1 MKFSDL
7 IVEHAW
13 AMPGDY
19 DFGTSVWNQNGYYA
33 SIEGANILNQ
43 REHKGETFYLEKMK
57 SVFFIM
63 VKRFDDYPTKKDPNG
78 KKERFYIV
86 GTMKT
91 EQTDSYKRLGYTNT
105 LVVKGVQVDN
115 EYRRKGVGKLL
126 YSMIV
131 QAGFTLV
138 GDSEQYENARNL
150 WVSLSNNP
158 GFIVDIVD
166 LGSRKVEYNNVELTK
181 DDKRIWGNENSDDP
195 IELKIGRLRRL
206 ILTDVKL

>member
-1 MKFSDL
+1 MIK
-7 IVEHAW
+7 
-13 AMPGDY
+13 
-19 DFGTSVWNQNGYYA
+19 
-33 SIEGANILNQ
+33 
-43 REHKGETFYLEKMK
+43 K
-57 SVFFIM
+57 
-63 VKRFDDYPTKKDPNG
+63 FDDYPTKRDPNG

-91 EQTDSYKRLGYTNT
+91 EQTDSYKRIGYTNT
-105 LVVKGVQVDN
+105 LVVKGVQVLDS
-115 EYRRKGVGKLL
+115 YRRIGVGKLF

-166 LGSRKVEYNNVELTK
+166 LDSRKIEYKNVELKK
-181 DDKRIWGNENSDDP
+181 DDKRIWGDENSNDP

-206 ILTDVKL
+206 ILTNVKI

>member
-1 MKFSDL
+1 MKSEDS
-7 IVEHAW
+7 EMAW
-13 AMPGDY
+13 AKPGDY
-19 DFGTSVWNQNGYYA
+19 DFGASVWNQNGFYA
-33 SIEGANILNQ
+33 SIEGANIVNQ
-43 REHKGETFYLEKMK
+43 REHKGEMFYLEKRK
-57 SVFFIM
+57 SVFTIM

-91 EQTDSYKRLGYTNT
+91 EQSDSYKRIGYTNT
-105 LVVKGVQVDN
+105 LVVKGVQVLK
-115 EYRRKGVGKLL
+115 EFRREGVDKLL

-131 QAGFTLV
+131 EAGFTLF

-150 WVSLSNNP
+150 WISLSNHP

-166 LGSRKVEYNNVELTK
+166 LGSRKIEYKNVELTK
-181 DDKRIWGNENSDDP
+181 DDKRIWGDEKSTDP

-206 ILTDVKL
+206 ILTGVKF

>member
-1 MKFSDL
+1 MQFNKL
-7 IVEHAW
+7 LEQAW
-13 AMPGDY
+13 AKPGDY
-19 DFGTSVWNQNGYYA
+19 DFGTAVWNQNGHHA

-43 REHKGETFYLEKMK
+43 RELDGEMYYLEKMK

-63 VKRFDDYPTKKDPNG
+63 VKRFADYPTKRDPNE

-91 EQTDSYKRLGYTNT
+91 EQSDSYKRLGYTNT
-105 LVVKGVQVDN
+105 LVVKGVQIHNDF
-115 EYRRKGVGKLL
+115 RRRGAGKLF

-150 WVSLSNNP
+150 WISLSNHS

-166 LGSRKVEYNNVELTK
+166 LGSRKIEYKNVELTK
-181 DDKRIWGNENSDDP
+181 DDKRIWGDEKSTDP

-206 ILTDVKL
+206 ILTGVKF